1 MTNLKTYWT
10 VKTAVIGG
18 NPKDLFFKNY
28 DSAKQE
34 SEKDYRDKPIKHTVK
49 AEKYNALENIGAF
62 ED

>member
-1 MTNLKTYWT
+1 MANLKTYWT

-18 NPKDLFFKNY
+18 DPTDLFYKNY
-28 DSAKQE
+28 DAAKRE

-49 AEKYNALENIGAF
+49 ADKYDALDNIGAF